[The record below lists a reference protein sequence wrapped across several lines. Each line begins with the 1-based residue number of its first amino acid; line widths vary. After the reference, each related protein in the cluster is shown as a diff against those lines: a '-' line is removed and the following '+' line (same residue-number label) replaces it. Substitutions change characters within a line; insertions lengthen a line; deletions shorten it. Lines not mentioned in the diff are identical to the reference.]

1 MSAALTELYRFV
13 EMGFVDPF
21 ARNNNLYFVLDRSGS
36 MAELVVGTRT
46 RMDIAKQQLIDV
58 LDRLLEISA
67 ENGISI
73 DVGVCSFSGA
83 ASTTEI
89 VRRGIDAT
97 KVEELKAWVAALTP
111 IWGGTAYN
119 YPMQFARNHFLVPS
133 PGWRRACFFI
143 TDGVPEPAS
152 SADAAASL
160 AADMIARTGLF
171 SKAVD
176 NDVSIYGIAV
186 DLFDTVQLAKL
197 DNTPRDGI
205 QSISSTSSQGLY
217 NALLTPD
224 YEEKLVWTYT
234 NAPYEVT
241 YAGEVYAPA
250 AVQHSEVES
259 KEDIARANLDITFDV
274 YNDAAR
280 RWMKDSIEAIVTA
293 TVWQLHEDDDV
304 SVIWKGRL
312 TGVRPS
318 GVDIKLSFDSIFTSL
333 ARPGL
338 GARYQRMC
346 RHALYGRGCK
356 VAKSAHGVQG
366 VPSAVAGAVVTVPEA
381 AGYPDGWFSGG
392 MIETPDGAL
401 RFVIGHAGAQLT
413 LMRPMESLIRLFT
426 QQGYGTSYG
435 MIYGGLVVK
444 LYPGCD
450 RSRGTCNSKFNNL
463 ENYGGFDWIP
473 TRNPFAGSSIV

>member
-21 ARNNNLYFVLDRSGS
+21 ARNNNLYFILDKSGS
-36 MAELVVGTRT
+36 MAELTIGTRT
-46 RMDIAKQQLIDV
+46 RMDITKTQVNNV
-58 LDRLLEISA
+58 LDRLNEIRA
-67 ENGISI
+67 ENGIQI
-73 DVGVCSFSGA
+73 DVGICAFSGT
-83 ASTTEI
+83 STIEI
-89 VRRGIDAT
+89 VRRSIDAA
-97 KVEELKAWVAALTP
+97 KVAELKAWVNALVAEGGTPYDVPMSRARTYFLTP
-111 IWGGTAYN
+111 T
-119 YPMQFARNHFLVPS
+119 
-133 PGWRRACFFI
+133 PGFRRACFFI
-143 TDGVPEPAS
+143 TDGEPTPVG

-160 AADMIARTGLF
+160 AADMLRRTGLF

-176 NDVSIYGIAV
+176 NDVSCYGVAV
-186 DLFDTVQLAKL
+186 DLFETTHLAKL

-205 QSISSTSSQGLY
+205 QSISSTASQGLY
-217 NALLTPD
+217 NALLTAD
-224 YEEKLVWTYT
+224 YEEMLVWTYT

-280 RWMKDSIEAIVTA
+280 RWMKDSVEAIVTA

-333 ARPGL
+333 SRPGL

-356 VAKSAHGVQG
+356 VAKSAHAVPG
-366 VPSAVAGAVVTVPEA
+366 VPTAVAGAVVTVPAA
-381 AGYPDGWFSGG
+381 AGYPNGWFAGG

-401 RFVIGHAGAQLT
+401 RFVIGHVGAQLT
-413 LMRPMESLIRLFT
+413 LMRPMESLTRLFT
-426 QQGYGTSYG
+426 QQGYGASYG
-435 MIYGGLVVK
+435 MIYGGLTVK